1 MKNKKNIFRQ
11 GDVLLVPVKE
21 IPSGLV
27 QTKKV
32 TLALGEV
39 TGHHHTIFEGAIGYA
54 ESPDALVSFLE
65 VTDNTADLTHQEHST
80 ISIPSGKYKNVI
92 QVEYTPESIQKVRD

>member
-1 MKNKKNIFRQ
+1 MNNKKNIFRQ

-39 TGHHHTIFEGAIGYA
+39 TGHHHTVFE
-54 ESPDALVSFLE
+54 
-65 VTDNTADLTHQEHST
+65 
-80 ISIPSGKYKNVI
+80 
-92 QVEYTPESIQKVRD
+92 